1 MYFTYAIYYSSKK
14 RTKGARVLFRD
25 INKELYV
32 PIIQYL
38 QRPVQEITGTCS
50 KFLKK
55 TCYAL
60 QAIKEYGQSKE
71 IRKMIRLKK
80 VLAVTLGAALMVGSL
95 AGCGNNSSKSA
106 DGGFDAAQ
114 DISVVSREEGSGTR
128 GAFVELTGV
137 EEKDADGNKVDNTTT
152 NAITC
157 NSTEVVLTTVAGD
170 DYAIG
175 YISLGALNDTVKA
188 LKIGG
193 VEASEENINNGSYTL
208 SRPFNIVTKDGISDV
223 AQDFI
228 NYIMSEDGQKIIS
241 ANKYIEVANSG
252 AFTSTNPKGKIVV
265 AGSSSV
271 TPVMEKL
278 IEAYKAINTNAD
290 IELQESDSTTGITS
304 TSDGTCDI
312 GMASRELK
320 DTETALGLKATVIA
334 MDGIAVIVNNNNPA
348 EDYTVDQVKDIFT
361 GSAAKWED
369 VK

>member
-1 MYFTYAIYYSSKK
+1 M
-14 RTKGARVLFRD
+14 
-25 INKELYV
+25 
-32 PIIQYL
+32 
-38 QRPVQEITGTCS
+38 
-50 KFLKK
+50 KK
-55 TCYAL
+55 TVCL
-60 QAIKEYGQSKE
+60 
-71 IRKMIRLKK
+71 L
-80 VLAVTLGAALMVGSL
+80 L
-95 AGCGNNSSKSA
+95 AGLMTIGALTGCGSSA
-106 DGGFDAAQ
+106 DNKKDDSAKTETTSEKKSDGFDTSS
-114 DISVVSREEGSGTR
+114 DITVVSREDGSGTR
-128 GAFVELTGV
+128 GAFIELFGV
-137 EEKDADGNKVDNTTT
+137 QQEENGEKVDMTTEE
-152 NAITC
+152 AVIA
-157 NSTEVVLTTVAGD
+157 NSTAVMMTTVAGD

-175 YISLGALNDTVKA
+175 YASLGSLDDTTKA
-188 LKIGG
+188 LKVDG
-193 VEASEENINNGSYTL
+193 VEPSVDTIKDGSYKI
-208 SRPFNIVTKDGISDV
+208 SRPFNIATKDNVSDV

-320 DTETALGLKATVIA
+320 DTETSLGLKATVIA

-348 EDYTVDQVKDIFT
+348 DDYTVDQVKNIFT

>member
-1 MYFTYAIYYSSKK
+1 MIKMKK
-14 RTKGARVLFRD
+14 A
-25 INKELYV
+25 
-32 PIIQYL
+32 
-38 QRPVQEITGTCS
+38 
-50 KFLKK
+50 
-55 TCYAL
+55 
-60 QAIKEYGQSKE
+60 
-71 IRKMIRLKK
+71 
-80 VLAVTLGAALMVGSL
+80 LAVTLGAALMLGSL
-95 AGCGNNSSKSA
+95 AACGSSSS
-106 DGGFDAAQ
+106 DGFDASQ
-114 DISVVSREEGSGTR
+114 EISVVSREEGSGTR

-157 NSTEVVLTTVAGD
+157 NSTEVVLTSVSGD

-175 YISLGALNDTVKA
+175 YISLGAMNDTVKA

-193 VEASEENINNGSYTL
+193 VEASEENINNGTYTL
-208 SRPFNIVTKDGISDV
+208 SRPFNIVTKGDVSEV

-228 NYIMSEDGQKIIS
+228 NFILSADGQS
-241 ANKYIEVANSG
+241 VVSDNKYIEIENSG
-252 AFTSTNPKGKIVV
+252 AFTSTNPSGKIVI

-278 IEAYKAINTNAD
+278 VEAYKAINTNA
-290 IELQESDSTTGITS
+290 EVEVQESDSTTGITS

-320 DTETALGLKATVIA
+320 DSEVELGLSSTVIA
-334 MDGIAVIVNNNNPA
+334 MDGIAVIVNTNNPA

-361 GSAAKWED
+361 GAATTWED

>member
-1 MYFTYAIYYSSKK
+1 MKKKLLSVMLVGALAISALTGCGSKETASDDSQK
-14 RTKGARVLFRD
+14 
-25 INKELYV
+25 
-32 PIIQYL
+32 
-38 QRPVQEITGTCS
+38 TGT
-50 KFLKK
+50 
-55 TCYAL
+55 TTEAD
-60 QAIKEYGQSKE
+60 
-71 IRKMIRLKK
+71 
-80 VLAVTLGAALMVGSL
+80 
-95 AGCGNNSSKSA
+95 SSS
-106 DGGFDAAQ
+106 DAADTSDFDNSEMINVQ
-114 DISVVSREEGSGTR
+114 SREDGSGTR
-128 GAFVELTGV
+128 GAFIELFGI
-137 EEKDADGNKVDNTTT
+137 EEKDADGNKIDNTTEEA
-152 NAITC
+152 NIT
-157 NSTEVVLTTVAGD
+157 NSTEVMLTSVAGD
-170 DYAIG
+170 EYAIG
-175 YISLGALNDTVKA
+175 YVSLGSLNDTVKA
-188 LKIGG
+188 LKIDGA
-193 VEASEENINNGSYTL
+193 EATAENIKAGTYKIA
-208 SRPFNIVTKDGISDV
+208 RPFNIATKGDATGL
-223 AQDFI
+223 AADFI